1 DRKRSQEKPSPKTGH
16 RKLPAL
22 TRSSHQS
29 EVLNFL
35 RLQAHTWIGKYCR
48 QPESATNDIGG
59 ANHTS
64 K

>member
-1 DRKRSQEKPSPKTGH
+1 PDRKRSQEKPSPKTGH

-35 RLQAHTWIGKYCR
+35 RLQAHTWIGKYYKQNPSR
-48 QPESATNDIGG
+48 SDKLHSFTFNL
-59 ANHTS
+59 
-64 K
+64 